1 MNKTA
6 LIDDTL
12 LVQVFVLSWR
22 NAESSQTL
30 LLGNIVQIVLL
41 SRLTASSAIK
51 TTGLSLSLEYSLLF
65 STMVWKINKH
75 RRSGDK
81 RDSIKQ
87 AQKAVLENQ
96 PKLKSCLKTTKYLSE
111 HAQPSQDFSPFQNDD
126 FIGKGVRDQ
135 SIKSGGSKS
144 RSAKSVGS
152 NRFSDRSVESIGS
165 GNSSSVHSKRIA
177 PVEQHSV
184 SSRSWDR
191 ESRKSE
197 TAQSTQTTSS
207 GHSLASTSRSL
218 SEVKKKTVRFNV
230 IYFRDYERM
239 IGDNPSCTCG
249 PPVR

>member
-1 MNKTA
+1 
-6 LIDDTL
+6 
-12 LVQVFVLSWR
+12 
-22 NAESSQTL
+22 
-30 LLGNIVQIVLL
+30 
-41 SRLTASSAIK
+41 
-51 TTGLSLSLEYSLLF
+51 
-65 STMVWKINKH
+65 MVWKINKH

-96 PKLKSCLKTTKYLSE
+96 PKLKSCLKTTTYLSE
-111 HAQPSQDFSPFQNDD
+111 HAQSSQDFSPFQNDD